1 MRLTRINIDNFGPF
15 ANREFNNISE
25 HLTLING
32 PNETGKSAIR
42 AFIRSTLFGYVNKT
56 DRVPLREIFQYKHIK
71 PEAGSGS
78 ISITTSNNNQF
89 EVHRREGKKRG
100 EVSITGK
107 TNGDEYL
114 LQMLISDID
123 IELYTNVFSISLSE
137 LQVFSSLNSNEI
149 QDKIY
154 SVGLGLTNLSL
165 TDVRAKINGE
175 LRELRSPR
183 AGRIRTIEKELL
195 EARGLLQETRLN
207 GEQYSDLSK
216 QIEKVREDIDS
227 KTADLAQIRSNIEH
241 QKTLINLRNPW
252 SRKIELDRQIT
263 ELPKIDV
270 IPDDALQQL
279 EGLIER
285 KNNFVEQVNDGNLR
299 QQKRNNELSSINVI
313 DSFNTH
319 GNEIRKLL
327 MQAGHYTKAVD
338 DLPVVQKE
346 LDKEQASFDFE
357 VANLGWTKEA
367 IETFDESIEH
377 QSNLQTVG
385 SKLSTAQQ
393 KHQEAKLIFEA
404 RSEDQESV
412 SNHVIKLETKR
423 DALGKV
429 STKTS
434 TDIEQTRD
442 RLSRLRAAIADATS
456 TRSEMNEAQQ
466 TLDHNQKYS
475 DQKQEIFASILF
487 PSVVIIIS
495 AALIVWYQTM
505 GELSGSLAAILG
517 VLILCAGLLLVSRVN
532 KTKLIKNNNENIP
545 ANGSTSLSNA
555 QIEEI
560 HNRFLA
566 VNREVSEIAQEFNI
580 SEPPSIRDVE
590 EKTGEIERSLDLRR
604 KFESISNDAEA
615 AIAQLASS
623 NSRLTESRKMLE
635 LRSKTLNELKLQW
648 QKLLKHSNLS
658 VDLNPSQAV
667 NFIGSVRTLKI
678 QIKNINSLKIRLS
691 QMYETVEQ
699 IDGRLLKVLNAA
711 GLPNAPAHQGS
722 QALEDLSNR
731 MLKHERAI
739 EHKKQIADQVMIW
752 EKELETL
759 TSKISDIESMT
770 LALFNKGNT
779 DSQEEFIKIA
789 IQVGKRRE
797 LERKLF
803 ELVENSP
810 LLNSAD
816 GQSYRESLSNVTHE
830 EVIAKRQ
837 QLEDDARRISVVINE
852 LHIKEGN
859 LRNQLVEHEKS
870 NKPLELQT
878 KINILKEQLNRQAER
893 WAVLTIAH
901 DMFEKTREE
910 FQKERQPDLIKS
922 ASKHLSELTLGRYTS
937 VRAVIGEK
945 DQDLEVIESTGT
957 TKLAN
962 ELSRGTAEQLFL
974 AMRFALIEEY
984 SQNAEPVPII
994 LDDILVNFDPRR
1006 AQAACKVIMKLSQK
1020 FQIIFLTCHPETEAM
1035 FMSALSGTDKLSK
1048 SAISI
1053 IDLNKNTSP
1062 DQLKLVEPT

>member
-1 MRLTRINIDNFGPF
+1 MRLTKINIDNFGPF
-15 ANREFNNISE
+15 ADREFSNLSE
-25 HLTLING
+25 HLTLVNG

-42 AFIRSTLFGYVNKT
+42 AFIRSTLFGYVTKS
-56 DRVPLREIFQYKHIK
+56 DRGPLREIFQYKHIK

-89 EVHRREGKKRG
+89 EVHRRDGKKRG
-100 EVSITGK
+100 EVSITGN
-107 TNGDEYL
+107 TSGDEHL
-114 LQMLISDID
+114 LQMLLSDID

-149 QDKIY
+149 RDKIY
-154 SVGLGLTNLSL
+154 SVGLGLNNLSL

-195 EARGLLQETRLN
+195 EAQTLLQETRLN
-207 GEQYSDLSK
+207 GGQYNDLSE
-216 QIEKVREDIDS
+216 QIEQVRENIDS
-227 KTADLAQIRSNIEH
+227 KTEDLAHIRSNIEH

-252 SRKIELDRQIT
+252 SRKIELDRQIA

-270 IPDDALQQL
+270 IPDGALQQL
-279 EGLIER
+279 ESLIER

-299 QQKRNNELSSINVI
+299 QQKLNNELSSINVI
-313 DSFNTH
+313 DSFNTQ

-346 LDKEQASFDFE
+346 LDKELTSFDFE
-357 VANLGWTKEA
+357 LARLGWTKKA
-367 IETFDESIEH
+367 IETFDESIED
-377 QSNLQTVG
+377 QSNLQNVS
-385 SKLSTAQQ
+385 SKLSTAQR
-393 KHQEAKLIFEA
+393 KHQQVKLIFEA
-404 RSEDQESV
+404 QSEDQETV
-412 SNHVIKLETKR
+412 ADHVIKLETKR
-423 DALGKV
+423 DALSNV

-434 TDIEQTRD
+434 TDIEKTRG
-442 RLSRLRAAIADATS
+442 RLSRLRAAIADAAS
-456 TRSEMNEAQQ
+456 IRSEMNEARQ

-475 DQKQEIFASILF
+475 NQKQEILASILF

-495 AALIVWYQTM
+495 AALILWYQTI

-532 KTKLIKNNNENIP
+532 KTNIIKNKNENIP
-545 ANGSTSLSNA
+545 ANGPTDLANA

-560 HNRFLA
+560 HNRFLT
-566 VNREVSEIAQEFNI
+566 VNREISEIAQEFNI
-580 SEPPSIRDVE
+580 KETPSIRDIE
-590 EKTGEIERSLDLRR
+590 EKAEEIDRSLDLRR

-615 AIAQLASS
+615 AIARLRSS

-635 LRSKTLNELKLQW
+635 LRSKTLNDLKLQW
-648 QKLLKHSNLS
+648 QELLKHANLPA
-658 VDLNPSQAV
+658 DLNPSQAA

-691 QMYETVEQ
+691 QMYDTVEQ
-699 IDGRLLKVLNAA
+699 IDGRLSKVLNAA
-711 GLPNAPAHQGS
+711 GLPNPPAHQGS

-739 EHKKQIADQVMIW
+739 EHKKQITDQVMIW
-752 EKELETL
+752 DKELETL
-759 TSKISDIESMT
+759 TSKISDIESII
-770 LALFNKGNT
+770 LALFNTGNT

-789 IQVGKRRE
+789 IEVNKRRE

-816 GQSYRESLSNVTHE
+816 GQSHRESLSNVTHE
-830 EVIAKRQ
+830 EVIARRR
-837 QLEDDARRISVVINE
+837 QLEDDEKRISAAINE

-859 LRNQLVEHEKS
+859 LRNQQVEHEKS
-870 NKPLELQT
+870 NKPLELHT
-878 KINILKEQLNRQAER
+878 KINILKEQLNREAER
-893 WAVLTIAH
+893 WAILTIAN

-910 FQKERQPDLIKS
+910 IQKERQPDLIKS

-937 VRAVIGEK
+937 IRAVIGEK
-945 DQDLEVIESTGT
+945 DQDLEIIESTGT
-957 TKLAN
+957 TKRAK

-984 SQNAEPVPII
+984 SQNAEPMPVI
-994 LDDILVNFDPRR
+994 LDDILVNFDPGR

-1020 FQIIFLTCHPETEAM
+1020 FQIIFLTCHPETETM
-1035 FMSALSGTDKLSK
+1035 FMSALSGTNKLSK

-1053 IDLNKNTSP
+1053 IDLNKNTGP
-1062 DQLKLVEPT
+1062 DQLTLVEPA